1 MDELIKKFFE
11 RLPPN
16 LTLFLGLAAFLLVL
30 SPQILNLVQ
39 SLKELRFGRK
49 QAEIEKLS
57 WEILRIRYDI
67 EILKK
72 DHQVSVPSELEDQA
86 RARAEDPKR
95 HRSPAEQA
103 KQALEA
109 QEQPWSWLRW
119 LGALHPLIPSTL
131 LNLGVLGMGLLSL
144 LAAALSISF
153 LADLNKPPTGTEAP
167 TTLGLVVFMF
177 VCTALL
183 ALTAWVLLRQ
193 RVKLKAAGTAPMAA

>member
-11 RLPPN
+11 RLPPSI
-16 LTLFLGLAAFLLVL
+16 TLFLGLAAFLLVL
-30 SPQILNLVQ
+30 SPQILNLIQ

-72 DHQVSVPSELEDQA
+72 DHQVSIPSELEDQA
-86 RARAEDPKR
+86 RARAEDPRR

-103 KQALEA
+103 KRALEA
-109 QEQPWSWLRW
+109 DERPWAWLRW
-119 LGALHPLIPSTL
+119 LGGMHPIIPSTL
-131 LNLGVLGMGLLSL
+131 LNLGILSAGLLTLFS
-144 LAAALSISF
+144 AALSFSF
-153 LADLNKPPTGTEAP
+153 LADLNKPTTGTEQP
-167 TTLGLVVFMF
+167 TTVGLVIFMF

-193 RVKLKAAGTAPMAA
+193 RSRLKAPAAAPGA